1 MFDNFS
7 KVYVSVED
15 LAVRI
20 MHVDPDRLLFMF
32 DERILIFLKSDSFY
46 LPSVKTPKIAANPL
60 KKTEI
65 RRYTTEVP
73 AFRPFFQRYGWTLCN
88 CLKHDGAWISAGNSQ
103 RTFLQNLGFSTCV
116 LYRYRTCICGGLG
129 KRKIESS
136 AFSALTEAICIII
149 SIVCT

>member
-32 DERILIFLKSDSFY
+32 GERILIFLKSDSFY
-46 LPSVKTPKIAANPL
+46 LPSVKTPKMAANPL

-73 AFRPFFQRYGWTLCN
+73 AFRPFFQRYGWTLCSLADEIAEPHPDMN
-88 CLKHDGAWISAGNSQ
+88 IKVAAFTESEKSSNTLQALRNLQ
-103 RTFLQNLGFSTCV
+103 RCQF
-116 LYRYRTCICGGLG
+116 
-129 KRKIESS
+129 
-136 AFSALTEAICIII
+136 III
-149 SIVCT
+149 

>member
-20 MHVDPDRLLFMF
+20 MHVDPDRLHFMF
-32 DERILIFLKSDSFY
+32 GERILIFLKSDSFY
-46 LPSVKTPKIAANPL
+46 LPSVKTPKMAANPL

-73 AFRPFFQRYGWTLCN
+73 AFRPFFQRYGWTLWLLAHLSRRLMGELIVYQSLRRPSVVRPSV
-88 CLKHDGAWISAGNSQ
+88 CLSVRPS
-103 RTFLQNLGFSTCV
+103 TFSNIFFSETTGPIK
-116 LYRYRTCICGGLG
+116 LKFHMETP
-129 KRKIESS
+129 
-136 AFSALTEAICIII
+136 
-149 SIVCT
+149 

>member
-32 DERILIFLKSDSFY
+32 DERFLIFLKSDSFY
-46 LPSVKTPKIAANPL
+46 LPSVKTPKMAANPL

-65 RRYTTEVP
+65 QRYTTEVP

-88 CLKHDGAWISAGNSQ
+88 GGNEVETLLRFPTNVQINTQFNNSPSAYLSPPLSLIICSVYILF
-103 RTFLQNLGFSTCV
+103 TYVVFFLFIQYL
-116 LYRYRTCICGGLG
+116 
-129 KRKIESS
+129 
-136 AFSALTEAICIII
+136 
-149 SIVCT
+149 

>member
-46 LPSVKTPKIAANPL
+46 STVSQNT
-60 KKTEI
+60 KK
-65 RRYTTEVP
+65 
-73 AFRPFFQRYGWTLCN
+73 
-88 CLKHDGAWISAGNSQ
+88 
-103 RTFLQNLGFSTCV
+103 
-116 LYRYRTCICGGLG
+116 GGES
-129 KRKIESS
+129 IEKDRN
-136 AFSALTEAICIII
+136 SALYDRCSGVSTVLPALRLDT
-149 SIVCT
+149 VFMHMFN

>member
-32 DERILIFLKSDSFY
+32 DESILILLKSDSFY
-46 LPSVKTPKIAANPL
+46 LPSVKTPKMAANPL

-73 AFRPFFQRYGWTLCN
+73 AFRPFFQRYGWTLWGWVIFDVRRRFRYG
-88 CLKHDGAWISAGNSQ
+88 L
-103 RTFLQNLGFSTCV
+103 FCV
-116 LYRYRTCICGGLG
+116 LDVASPERIGVAVSFSYIHGYYADL
-129 KRKIESS
+129 KI
-136 AFSALTEAICIII
+136 T
-149 SIVCT
+149 

>member
-15 LAVRI
+15 LAVRL
-20 MHVDPDRLLFMF
+20 MHVGPDRLLFMF

-46 LPSVKTPKIAANPL
+46 LPSVKTPKMAANPL

-73 AFRPFFQRYGWTLCN
+73 AFRPFFQRYGWTLW
-88 CLKHDGAWISAGNSQ
+88 L
-103 RTFLQNLGFSTCV
+103 R
-116 LYRYRTCICGGLG
+116 
-129 KRKIESS
+129 
-136 AFSALTEAICIII
+136 LT
-149 SIVCT
+149 

>member
-46 LPSVKTPKIAANPL
+46 LPSVKPPKMAANPL

-73 AFRPFFQRYGWTLCN
+73 AFRPFFQRYGWTLCIRVYFVN
-88 CLKHDGAWISAGNSQ
+88 
-103 RTFLQNLGFSTCV
+103 V
-116 LYRYRTCICGGLG
+116 RYQLLLLCMAHYIREIT
-129 KRKIESS
+129 
-136 AFSALTEAICIII
+136 
-149 SIVCT
+149 